1 MAQRASSSPVRVLT
15 YARCPTIA
23 TFWETPVT
31 SAPGPSFEPD
41 ASGRTPWWRHER
53 VTRAV
58 AAVGSQLRPRAEVP
72 LDAELAAPKG
82 PGFPFTH
89 PRRRDWVFWW
99 AMALTAVLLV
109 GFAIDVTNRYGT
121 FNLSAWLIDG
131 AFGLPLVFVVLVLPV
146 AGVRALVRSQ
156 RTRAAGRRTRT

>member
-1 MAQRASSSPVRVLT
+1 M
-15 YARCPTIA
+15 
-23 TFWETPVT
+23 TP
-31 SAPGPSFEPD
+31 AANPSLEPD
-41 ASGRTPWWRHER
+41 ESGRVPWWRHER

-58 AAVGSQLRPRAEVP
+58 TAIGSQLKPPADVP
-72 LDAELAAPKG
+72 LEAELAAPKG

-89 PRRRDWVFWW
+89 PRRQDWVFWW
-99 AMALTAVLLV
+99 AMALTTILLV
-109 GFAIDVTNRYGT
+109 GFAIDVTNRYGG